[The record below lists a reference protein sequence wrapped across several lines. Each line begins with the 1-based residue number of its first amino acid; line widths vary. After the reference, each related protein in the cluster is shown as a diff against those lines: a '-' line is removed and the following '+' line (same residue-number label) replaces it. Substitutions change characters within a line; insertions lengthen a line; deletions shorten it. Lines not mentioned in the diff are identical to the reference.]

1 LNGELHLF
9 FEQRPDDGYKNGLLT
24 SWYPNG
30 QKEYERTFKNR
41 EYDGLQTTW
50 YENGQMKREE
60 TYKDGYRV
68 GKWTYYNEDGSVNE
82 VVEHPSEV
90 HPSDEHPSGNE

>member
-30 QKEYERTFKNR
+30 QKEYEGTF
-41 EYDGLQTTW
+41 
-50 YENGQMKREE
+50 
-60 TYKDGYRV
+60 KDGYRL
-68 GKWTYYNEDGSVNE
+68 GKWTYYNEDGSLNE
-82 VVEHPSEV
+82 VVEHPSD
-90 HPSDEHPSGNE
+90 DE